1 MNDPR
6 ITGLGYQKRNETGPN
21 SKGTVKKNAFTTTVK
36 KDSGQSP
43 PEKNEK
49 TTKDKPAND
58 SQAKVSKPCFYC
70 GGGTKHNIV
79 ECRKFEALKAED
91 KSKFCQKEGL
101 CYGCMKKGHAK
112 KNCRKQEK
120 CKHCNRNHP
129 TSLHNHDNSNQEP
142 SKQESKVSA
151 SVGVETN
158 PLMAIIPVLVKS
170 KLSDRAIATY
180 AFLDNGCGTVFA
192 EEELQRSLN
201 MQCKPTKLLVKT
213 MNSTEVMK
221 TMVLQGDIQ
230 VGRIDGDTFID
241 MSTVYV
247 KQLPVDKRDIPT
259 QEDLKQWSHLC
270 NTDLKIPPLPDNYE
284 QIPKVTLMIGGN
296 IPAASMPLET
306 ISGAIGEPYAIR
318 SPLGWI
324 VYGLPGKPNKNIT
337 KVNFCTAESTIQ
349 DSAEHLESQFK
360 KYVNFEFSERLTE
373 DRNLSVEDKQFL
385 EIMNTSVEKT
395 PDGHY
400 KTALPLRNR
409 NLEMPN
415 NRDQAM
421 AFTQQLKKRL
431 LKDSQLHEKY
441 SKFMLDLEEKNYAE
455 RIPDKD
461 KDTANKRVW
470 YIPHH
475 SVHNPKKPEKVRV
488 VFNCPVRC
496 KGTSINDELLQGPD
510 MTNRLLG
517 VMLRWRRESIALMA
531 DIESMF
537 YQVKVQKEDC
547 DMLRYL
553 WWPQGKLSEEP
564 EDYRMLVHI
573 FGAVSSPS
581 CANFA
586 LKKTAIDTSSK
597 YGKEVEK
604 SISNDFYVDDMLKSV
619 ATEDE
624 AIKIA
629 KEIKDALSEGGFK
642 LTKWISNSERVIQSI
657 PYEERAKEM
666 KSLDPESETMHRA
679 LGVHWFVETDQLGFA
694 LNEVERKATR
704 RNILS
709 VMSSVYDP
717 LGMAAPFVFQA
728 KNLLQSLCK
737 QRLSWDEDIPPPQRQ
752 VWEKWLQDLPNL
764 SQLKMDRC
772 LKPAGY
778 GPPVK
783 VQMHHF
789 TDASEVGYGTVSYM
803 RYVDGQG
810 KVHCAFIMA
819 KSRVAP
825 LKQISIPRLELSAA
839 TVAVRINRMLQKE
852 LDIPC
857 QETHYWTDSQTVLR
871 YINNETARYHTF
883 VANRVEVIRDGSE
896 TSQWH
901 YVGSKE
907 NPADEA
913 SRGLT
918 MDRLLQDGRWFQGP
932 EFLWQ
937 PEAKWP
943 IWTPRQD
950 LDQSLEKDPEV
961 KTVSVNTSLISQTQ
975 PKVKG
980 EESRGPNKDAVNQ
993 MIHHYSDWLAL
1004 KRAVAWWM
1012 RLKRML
1018 LQRSRGLEGQPV
1030 SKYLSLGE
1038 LQEAEEVIIQKVQR
1052 ESFPEEIKALA
1063 KWSNQE
1069 SERSREEKDH
1079 TSQHPSRPTKISISK
1094 NSNLLPLNPELSQGL
1109 LRVGGRL
1116 QKANISEESKHQL
1129 ILPRHHHVVDL
1140 ILRHVHQKCGHQG
1153 RNHVLAE
1160 LRKKYWVIKAGLA
1173 VKNLVRKCIICR
1185 RQNVRASSQMMA
1197 DLPSSRVKSD
1207 VPPFTF
1213 TGIDY
1218 FGPFEVKQGR
1228 SMKKRYGVIF
1238 TCMSSRAI
1246 HIEIAESLDTSS
1258 CINAIRRF
1266 ISRRGPVREII
1277 SDNGTNF
1284 VGANR
1289 ELRDAIKEL
1298 SLPEIYKFAAN
1309 HNITWKFN
1317 TPAASHHGG
1326 AWERQIRTIRKILQA
1341 LLAEQHLRVTRSEEQ
1356 LHTLFCEVES
1366 IINSRPLTKVSEDKE
1381 DLSVI
1386 TPNHLLQLRTP
1397 ENLPPGKFVE
1407 TDIYAKRRWRQVQYL
1422 ADQFWKRW
1430 TQEYLPNLQ
1439 KRQKWLRPNRNIK
1452 VGDVVLVIDDKAPR
1466 NSWPMGLVQKCHED
1480 RNGFVRS
1487 VQLKTKTATLDR
1499 PVSKLCLL
1507 LEQDE

>member
-1 MNDPR
+1 MQRRTAENR
-6 ITGLGYQKRNETGPN
+6 
-21 SKGTVKKNAFTTTVK
+21 KNVNT
-36 KDSGQSP
+36 
-43 PEKNEK
+43 
-49 TTKDKPAND
+49 
-58 SQAKVSKPCFYC
+58 
-70 GGGTKHNIV
+70 
-79 ECRKFEALKAED
+79 
-91 KSKFCQKEGL
+91 
-101 CYGCMKKGHAK
+101 
-112 KNCRKQEK
+112 
-120 CKHCNRNHP
+120 NRNHP

-142 SKQESKVSA
+142 NKQESKISA

-192 EEELQRSLN
+192 EEELQRCLN
-201 MQCKPTKLLVKT
+201 MQCKPTKLFVKT
-213 MNSTEVMK
+213 MNSTEAMK

-230 VGRIDGDTFID
+230 VGHIDGDTFID

-259 QEDLKQWSHLC
+259 QEDLKHWSHLC

-586 LKKTAIDTSSK
+586 LKKTAIDTCSK

-778 GPPVK
+778 GPPVN

-819 KSRVAP
+819 KSRVA
-825 LKQISIPRLELSAA
+825 
-839 TVAVRINRMLQKE
+839 T
-852 LDIPC
+852 
-857 QETHYWTDSQTVLR
+857 TQT
-871 YINNETARYHTF
+871 N
-883 VANRVEVIRDGSE
+883 
-896 TSQWH
+896 
-901 YVGSKE
+901 
-907 NPADEA
+907 
-913 SRGLT
+913 
-918 MDRLLQDGRWFQGP
+918 
-932 EFLWQ
+932 
-937 PEAKWP
+937 
-943 IWTPRQD
+943 
-950 LDQSLEKDPEV
+950 
-961 KTVSVNTSLISQTQ
+961 
-975 PKVKG
+975 
-980 EESRGPNKDAVNQ
+980 
-993 MIHHYSDWLAL
+993 
-1004 KRAVAWWM
+1004 
-1012 RLKRML
+1012 
-1018 LQRSRGLEGQPV
+1018 
-1030 SKYLSLGE
+1030 
-1038 LQEAEEVIIQKVQR
+1038 
-1052 ESFPEEIKALA
+1052 
-1063 KWSNQE
+1063 
-1069 SERSREEKDH
+1069 
-1079 TSQHPSRPTKISISK
+1079 QHP
-1094 NSNLLPLNPELSQGL
+1094 
-1109 LRVGGRL
+1109 
-1116 QKANISEESKHQL
+1116 
-1129 ILPRHHHVVDL
+1129 
-1140 ILRHVHQKCGHQG
+1140 
-1153 RNHVLAE
+1153 
-1160 LRKKYWVIKAGLA
+1160 
-1173 VKNLVRKCIICR
+1173 
-1185 RQNVRASSQMMA
+1185 
-1197 DLPSSRVKSD
+1197 
-1207 VPPFTF
+1207 
-1213 TGIDY
+1213 
-1218 FGPFEVKQGR
+1218 
-1228 SMKKRYGVIF
+1228 
-1238 TCMSSRAI
+1238 
-1246 HIEIAESLDTSS
+1246 
-1258 CINAIRRF
+1258 
-1266 ISRRGPVREII
+1266 
-1277 SDNGTNF
+1277 
-1284 VGANR
+1284 
-1289 ELRDAIKEL
+1289 
-1298 SLPEIYKFAAN
+1298 
-1309 HNITWKFN
+1309 
-1317 TPAASHHGG
+1317 TP
-1326 AWERQIRTIRKILQA
+1326 
-1341 LLAEQHLRVTRSEEQ
+1341 
-1356 LHTLFCEVES
+1356 
-1366 IINSRPLTKVSEDKE
+1366 
-1381 DLSVI
+1381 
-1386 TPNHLLQLRTP
+1386 
-1397 ENLPPGKFVE
+1397 
-1407 TDIYAKRRWRQVQYL
+1407 
-1422 ADQFWKRW
+1422 
-1430 TQEYLPNLQ
+1430 
-1439 KRQKWLRPNRNIK
+1439 
-1452 VGDVVLVIDDKAPR
+1452 
-1466 NSWPMGLVQKCHED
+1466 
-1480 RNGFVRS
+1480 
-1487 VQLKTKTATLDR
+1487 
-1499 PVSKLCLL
+1499 
-1507 LEQDE
+1507 